1 MNPDPPVT
9 KAVSVIGGDVSLAPV
24 KSVLITG
31 ASTGIG
37 RASALRMDAEGWR
50 VFASVRKEEDA
61 AGLRDV
67 ASERLVPLMLDV
79 TDSEQVAS
87 VAGRLADAV
96 GDHGL
101 DGLVNNAGIAVMSPL
116 ETIPLE
122 DLRRQLEVNLI
133 SQVAVTQAMLPLI
146 RKARGRVVFLS
157 SIGGRMALPFGA
169 PYHASKYGIEAVV
182 DCLRQELRPWKIDV
196 VAIEPGSIDTPI
208 WERGEEI
215 ADQLAERAPATQETL
230 YGERIE
236 RFRGA
241 VRRTAERGIAPEK
254 VAGAVQHALG
264 SRRPRTRYLV
274 GADARGQAL
283 LSRLLPDRVMDRI
296 VARVMRI

>member
-1 MNPDPPVT
+1 
-9 KAVSVIGGDVSLAPV
+9 V
-24 KSVLITG
+24 KFVLITG

-50 VFASVRKEEDA
+50 VFASVRREEDA
-61 AGLRDV
+61 TSLREA

-79 TDSEQVAS
+79 TEAHQIAAVAEQI
-87 VAGRLADAV
+87 GEAV
-96 GDHGL
+96 GGGGL
-101 DGLVNNAGIAVMSPL
+101 DGLVNNAGIGVMSPL

-146 RKARGRVVFLS
+146 RTARGRIVFLS

-169 PYHASKYGIEAVV
+169 PYHASKFGIEAVV

-208 WERGEEI
+208 WKRGEDI
-215 ADQLAERAPATQETL
+215 ADEVAERAPAAQEAL

-241 VRRTAERGIAPEK
+241 VRRTAERGISPEK
-254 VAGAVQHALG
+254 VANAVQHALG
-264 SRRPRTRYLV
+264 ARRPRTRYLV

-283 LSRLLPDRVMDRI
+283 FSRLIPTRLMDRI
-296 VARVMRI
+296 VARAMGI

>member
-9 KAVSVIGGDVSLAPV
+9 KAASAIGADVSLAPV

-37 RASALRMDAEGWR
+37 RASALRMDAAGWQ
-50 VFASVRKEEDA
+50 VFASVRQEEDA
-61 AGLRDV
+61 AQLRDL
-67 ASERLVPLMLDV
+67 ASDRLLPLMLDV
-79 TDSEQVAS
+79 TDTERIDS
-87 VAGRLADAV
+87 VARQIAGVV
-96 GDHGL
+96 GDRGL

-116 ETIPLE
+116 ETIPLD
-122 DLRRQLEVNLI
+122 DLRQQLEVNLI

-146 RKARGRVVFLS
+146 RKAAGRLVFLS
-157 SIGGRMALPFGA
+157 SIGGRMAMPFGA

-196 VAIEPGSIDTPI
+196 IAIEPGSIDTPI
-208 WERGEEI
+208 WERGERI
-215 ADQLAERAPATQETL
+215 ADDVAERAPAQQEKL
-230 YGERIE
+230 YGETIE
-236 RFRGA
+236 RFRKA

-254 VAGAVQHALG
+254 VASAVHAALSAG
-264 SRRPRTRYLV
+264 RPRTRYLV

-283 LSRLLPDRVMDRI
+283 LAQVLPDRLMDRI
-296 VARVMRI
+296 VARAMGI